1 MNNEDMPVF
10 GHKHV
15 DEAPLAQVDGASV
28 IKPAA
33 ASPGLV
39 PLRPSP
45 QHAAPVP
52 NYAYDISHAQ
62 TGAAVE
68 AEHGLREDVAK
79 VRAICLTKIDAQAVA
94 SLPPDRL
101 WAEVERL
108 VSQLASEY
116 HVQMNISEQRQLATD
131 LVDDMIGLG
140 PLEPL
145 LLDDSITDIVVNGP
159 DKTFIE
165 RGGKLMQA
173 AVHFR
178 DWEHLTNICQRIA
191 ASVGRHVDEGSP
203 MVDARLKDGSRVNV
217 VLPPLTLD
225 GPAISIRKFSKKTMD
240 FQKLIGFGSLT
251 PSIAKILEICAR
263 CRLNVIVSGGTGS
276 GKTTLMNALSQY
288 IDPSERIVTVEDV
301 AELQLQQPDIVRMET
316 RPASLEGKGE
326 VDTRDLVRNA
336 LRMRPDRI
344 IVGEVRGSEAFDM
357 LQAMNTGHAGSLS
370 TIHAN
375 STRDALSRIE
385 NMVQMS
391 NMGLSSKSIRT
402 EMVAAINV
410 IVQLDRQRDGVRRVT
425 EVTDVAGL
433 EEDVVLLRDI
443 FKLKILG
450 EAHDGRL
457 IARYHIDRS
466 QPSFYEKLTYFGLEG
481 AWMEA
486 MEEAAHDPAMTAE
499 PL

>member
-1 MNNEDMPVF
+1 MNNEGMPVF

-15 DEAPLAQVDGASV
+15 ETAPADDPAVEKAKVGAVFSPLPPPR
-28 IKPAA
+28 PA
-33 ASPGLV
+33 
-39 PLRPSP
+39 
-45 QHAAPVP
+45 P
-52 NYAYDISHAQ
+52 NYGYDPSHAQ
-62 TGAAVE
+62 AGASAQTGRAARE
-68 AEHGLREDVAK
+68 DIAKLRE
-79 VRAICLTKIDAQAVA
+79 ICLTKIDAQAVA
-94 SLPPDRL
+94 TLEPDRL
-101 WAEVERL
+101 WVEVERL
-108 VSQLASEY
+108 VSQLASEQ
-116 HVQMNISEQRQLATD
+116 HVQMNISEQRQLASA

-159 DKTFIE
+159 DRTFIE
-165 RGGKLMQA
+165 RGGKLMRA
-173 AVHFR
+173 EVRFR

-240 FQKLIGFGSLT
+240 FQQLIGFGSLT
-251 PSIAKILEICAR
+251 PSIARILEICAR
-263 CRLNVIVSGGTGS
+263 CRLNVIISGGTGS

-288 IDPSERIVTVEDV
+288 IDPSERIVSVEDV

-316 RPASLEGKGE
+316 RPPSLEGKGE

-391 NMGLSSKSIRT
+391 NMGLSSKSIRA

-410 IVQLDRQRDGVRRVT
+410 IVQLDRQRDGVRRVS
-425 EVTDVAGL
+425 EVTDITGL
-433 EEDVVLLRDI
+433 EGDVVLMKDI
-443 FKLKILG
+443 FKLQVLG
-450 EAHDGRL
+450 EARDGRL
-457 IARYHIDRS
+457 MTRYHIDRS

-481 AWMEA
+481 AWMQA
-486 MEEAAHDPAMTAE
+486 MEEAARDPGMTSA

>member
-1 MNNEDMPVF
+1 MNENEMPVF
-10 GHKHV
+10 GHKHI
-15 DEAPLAQVDGASV
+15 DEAA
-28 IKPAA
+28 PA
-33 ASPGLV
+33 GG
-39 PLRPSP
+39 
-45 QHAAPVP
+45 APVRESLLAP
-52 NYAYDISHAQ
+52 QPRTAGVAPQVHDYAYDISHAQ
-62 TGAAVE
+62 TKAGMAPDRLVR
-68 AEHGLREDVAK
+68 AEVAKLREV
-79 VRAICLTKIDAQAVA
+79 CLTKIDAVAVA

-101 WAEVERL
+101 WAELERL
-108 VSQLASEY
+108 VSELASEY
-116 HVQMNISEQRQLATD
+116 HVQMNISEQRQLATE

-145 LLDDSITDIVVNGP
+145 LMDESITDIVVNGP
-159 DKTFIE
+159 ERTFIE
-165 RGGKLMQA
+165 RGGKLVQA
-173 AVHFR
+173 PVHFR

-191 ASVGRHVDEGSP
+191 ASVGRHVDESSP

-240 FQKLIGFGSLT
+240 FEKLIELGSLT

-316 RPASLEGKGE
+316 RPPSLEGKGE

-344 IVGEVRGSEAFDM
+344 IVGEVRGTEAFDM

-375 STRDALSRIE
+375 SARDALSRIE

-425 EVTDVAGL
+425 EVTDAAGL
-433 EEDVVLLRDI
+433 EEDVVLLKDI

-457 IARYHIDRS
+457 IARYHVDRS
-466 QPSFYEKLTYFGLEG
+466 RPSFYEKLAYFGLEG
-481 AWMEA
+481 AWAEA